1 MRRILTEVKAFLKT
15 WTRSKSTIFWTIAFP
30 VMLML
35 IFGAIF
41 SQTESSKFE
50 LHVQNLDIQNGEA
63 TQLSLV
69 FISLLNQTDAL
80 DIVEVDLEVD
90 PDNYITENDV
100 DRLLIIPEGF
110 HTDTLRGSSK
120 LIFKAVPEQT
130 DASTAT
136 VSGIISAVISGFNSY
151 LTGAEDVVSVET
163 ESIVST
169 TLEFID
175 FFMPGVIGM
184 TVMTTGMFGAISV
197 NSRFRELG
205 ILRRL
210 AVTPLSKLEWI
221 LGVVFYQ
228 VFLAFFSA
236 AVILIV
242 GLSVFG
248 VTALP
253 NVYAIVLLVCG
264 ALAFPGMGMLVA
276 HFVKEPDAA
285 DAAGNA
291 IAFPMMFL
299 SGTFFPLEMMPDFL
313 RSIASVLPLTYF
325 NNGLRDAMI
334 YGNPTSALNN
344 SLIMLGIAAFFI
356 AAGSLVTKWRE

>member
-1 MRRILTEVKAFLKT
+1 
-15 WTRSKSTIFWTIAFP
+15 
-30 VMLML
+30 
-35 IFGAIF
+35 
-41 SQTESSKFE
+41 
-50 LHVQNLDIQNGEA
+50 
-63 TQLSLV
+63 
-69 FISLLNQTDAL
+69 
-80 DIVEVDLEVD
+80 
-90 PDNYITENDV
+90 
-100 DRLLIIPEGF
+100 
-110 HTDTLRGSSK
+110 
-120 LIFKAVPEQT
+120 
-130 DASTAT
+130 
-136 VSGIISAVISGFNSY
+136 
-151 LTGAEDVVSVET
+151 
-163 ESIVST
+163 
-169 TLEFID
+169 
-175 FFMPGVIGM
+175 
-184 TVMTTGMFGAISV
+184 
-197 NSRFRELG
+197 
-205 ILRRL
+205 
-210 AVTPLSKLEWI
+210 
-221 LGVVFYQ
+221 
-228 VFLAFFSA
+228 
-236 AVILIV
+236 LIV

-253 NVYAIVLLVCG
+253 DIYAIVLLVCG